1 MKIAKSVTMFALAFS
16 LLSVG
21 GCTDNFEKWN
31 TNPDQATEEMMT
43 KDNLLTGSF
52 FVQMQKNVMPI
63 AGGGTGDDAYQICVN
78 LLGDAYSGYMGSLL
92 TKRGTPT
99 YDMIAEWR
107 DVPFERGYVGVMTPW
122 KRIKEKSAST
132 DPIGF
137 AMATIVKVA
146 GMHRVTDMYGPIPY
160 SNFGKSSAY
169 DSQKDVYYAFFD
181 ELNSAIEVLTEYVT
195 KNPSGKYLTDYDNI
209 YNGEVKNWVKLA
221 NTLRLRL
228 AVRLAYADE
237 AKAQQ
242 EAKIAISNPI
252 GLITNKTDMAA
263 FRHDKTGSG
272 HSLYIIYTQF
282 DDTRMGAVI
291 ESYMNGFADPRL
303 DSYFTPTSNG
313 TFLGVRSGITI
324 SRKDDYTVKGKFS
337 GLNIS
342 QKSPVVWVN
351 PAESF
356 FLLAE
361 IALRGWNVGV
371 TQSANELYEEG
382 IKASFDYCG
391 KSDQLAAY
399 LNSVTTPTPYEDP
412 VSSVNNYKAN
422 LPTINVKWNDSDNFE
437 KKLERI
443 ITQKWIAI
451 FPDGQEA
458 WSEFRR
464 TGYPKVF
471 PVVINNSNGTINT
484 ATQIRRIPFSSKEV
498 LNNSQEVAKGVT
510 LLQGPDNGNTK
521 LWWDKK

>member
-1 MKIAKSVTMFALAFS
+1 MKITKSVTLLALAFS
-16 LLSVG
+16 MLSVG
-21 GCTDNFEKWN
+21 GCTDSFEKWN

-43 KDNLLTGSF
+43 MDNLFTGSF

-63 AGGGTGDDAYQICVN
+63 AGGSIGDDVYQVCVN

-107 DVPFERGYVGVMTPW
+107 DLPFERGYVGIMNPW
-122 KRIKEKSAST
+122 KRIREKVEKT

-137 AMATIVKVA
+137 SMATIVKVA
-146 GMHRVTDMYGPIPY
+146 GMHRITDMYGPVPY
-160 SNFGKSSAY
+160 TKFGQSSAY
-169 DSQKDVYYAFFD
+169 DSQKDIYYAFFD

-209 YNGEVKNWVKLA
+209 YNGDVKNWVKFA

-228 AVRLAYADE
+228 AVRIAYADE

-242 EAKIAISNPI
+242 EAKLAISNPI
-252 GLITNKTDMAA
+252 GFITDKSEMAA
-263 FRHDKTGSG
+263 FRHDKLGTG
-272 HSLYIIYTQF
+272 HSLFIIYTQF
-282 DDTRMGAVI
+282 DDTRMGAVMG
-291 ESYMNGFADPRL
+291 SYLNGFADPRI
-303 DSYFTPTSNG
+303 DTYFTPTSDG
-313 TFLGVRSGITI
+313 EFLGVRSGINI
-324 SRKDDYTVKGKFS
+324 ARKDDYTSKGRFS

-342 QKSPVVWVN
+342 RNTPVVWVN

-361 IALRGWNVGV
+361 IALRGWNVGI
-371 TQSANELYEEG
+371 TQSPKELYEKG
-382 IKASFDYCG
+382 IKASLDYCG
-391 KSDQLAAY
+391 KSDKLATY
-399 LNSVTTPTPYEDP
+399 LAGETTPSPYEDP
-412 VSSVNNYKAN
+412 VSSANNYKTN
-422 LPTINVKWNDSDNFE
+422 LSTVTVKWNDADNFE
-437 KKLERI
+437 KKLEKI

-458 WSEFRR
+458 WTEFRR

-471 PVVINNSNGTINT
+471 PVVINNSNGAINT
-484 ATQIRRIPFSSKEV
+484 NTQIRRIPFSSKEI
-498 LNNSQEVAKGVT
+498 LNNSQGVT
-510 LLQGPDNGNTK
+510 KGITLLEGPDTGNTK

>member
-1 MKIAKSVTMFALAFS
+1 MKIVKSVTLFAFAFS
-16 LLSVG
+16 LLLVG
-21 GCTDNFEKWN
+21 GCTNNFENWN
-31 TNPDQATEEMMT
+31 TNPDQATAEMMT
-43 KDNLLTGSF
+43 RDNLLTGSF

-78 LLGDAYSGYMGSLL
+78 LLGDAYAGYMGSLL
-92 TKRGTPT
+92 TKQGTPT
-99 YDMIAEWR
+99 YNMIAEWR

-122 KRIKEKSAST
+122 KNIKEKAANV
-132 DPIGF
+132 DLIGF

-160 SNFGKSSAY
+160 TNFGKSSVY
-169 DSQKDVYYAFFD
+169 DSQKDVYYAFFS

-209 YNGEVKNWVKLA
+209 YNGEVKNWVKFA

-242 EAKIAISNPI
+242 EAKLAISNPI
-252 GLITNKTDMAA
+252 GLITDKTDMAA
-263 FRHDKTGSG
+263 FRHDKIGSG
-272 HSLYIIYTQF
+272 HSLFIIYTQF
-282 DDTRMGAVI
+282 DDTRMGAVM
-291 ESYMNGFADPRL
+291 ESYLNGFADPRANT
-303 DSYFTPTSNG
+303 YFTPTSSG
-313 TFLGVRSGITI
+313 KFLGVRSGINI
-324 SRKDDYTVKGKFS
+324 ARKDDYTVAGKFS

-342 QKSPVVWVN
+342 RNTPVVWVN

-361 IALRGWNVGV
+361 IALRGWNVGI
-371 TQSANELYEEG
+371 TQSVKELYEKG

-391 KSDQLAAY
+391 QSEKLATY
-399 LNSVTTPTPYEDP
+399 LVGETTPSPYEDP
-412 VSSVNNYKAN
+412 VSSANSYRTN
-422 LPTINVKWNDSDNFE
+422 LPTVTVKWIDNDNFE

-471 PVVINNSNGTINT
+471 PVVANNSNGVISTT
-484 ATQIRRIPFSSKEV
+484 TQIKRIPFSSKEV
-498 LNNSQEVAKGVT
+498 LNNSKEIIRGIS